1 MFSYTYVEFFTLRT
15 GANVVNP
22 CPRVIAPFLSSV
34 VMERQDK
41 KSSTLLVVVGL
52 LHGEAHKYL
61 VSDGAF
67 PTAAAARGGGG
78 G

>member
-1 MFSYTYVEFFTLRT
+1 
-15 GANVVNP
+15 
-22 CPRVIAPFLSSV
+22 
-34 VMERQDK
+34 MERQDK

>member
-1 MFSYTYVEFFTLRT
+1 LLLFFCLAYWRIFLSYVGLKLL
-15 GANVVNP
+15 
-22 CPRVIAPFLSSV
+22 RVIAPFLSSV

-52 LHGEAHKYL
+52 LHGEAQKYL